1 MVTEIMNQQLA
12 VNSFTEDEQKKLLIF
27 LLYLKKEQK
36 KKKAVRKSGLKYLS
50 LNEQKLLMKTIRE
63 TKGKKAERDLVIVDL
78 ILNTGLRV
86 SEAVGLTIADVRNK
100 EKLYVRPEI
109 AKRSKG
115 RFIPLNKHI
124 QDVLR
129 HFMKLKLSLLR
140 ESIND
145 ESNLFIS
152 KKKNPLSKRSLQN
165 VIEFWMLKTGLTTT
179 RDGRIVPLY
188 SVHSLRHT
196 CFKRMRERGIALE
209 VIQKLAGHSSLAST
223 GIYCEATYEE
233 MESAVNIL

>member
-1 MVTEIMNQQLA
+1 M
-12 VNSFTEDEQKKLLIF
+12 
-27 LLYLKKEQK
+27 
-36 KKKAVRKSGLKYLS
+36 KYLS
-50 LNEQKLLMKTIRE
+50 LNEQKLLLKTVKSF
-63 TKGKKAERDLVIVDL
+63 KGKKVERDTVIIEL
-78 ILNTGLRV
+78 ILNTGLRA
-86 SEAVGLTIADVRNK
+86 SEVVGLTVGDIRNK
-100 EKLYVRPEI
+100 EKLFIRPEI

-124 QDVLR
+124 QDILR

-145 ESNLFIS
+145 ESSLFIS
-152 KKKNPLSKRSLQN
+152 KKKNSLSKRSLQN

-196 CFKRMRERGIALE
+196 CFKRMRERGVALE

-223 GIYCEATYEE
+223 GIYCEATYQE
-233 MESAVNIL
+233 MEEAVAVL